1 MSSRFETRWA
11 QRFAPFNFSDVPG
24 FPHEVPTMDEW
35 GDFLPRFREE
45 EEDNPAYHVLKFHQY
60 MDQLNIHHEDVLMK
74 MFMYSL
80 DGSARKWYRTLPP
93 SSISSLKN
101 FHDTF
106 NSYYKRIYPDE
117 CILEDCC
124 RGYALSMQRLEED
137 FSSREDEA
145 DDYDIKKEEDS
156 LSSSNSISQEEIFQN
171 SDESIIE
178 QKSLSL
184 EIDQN
189 APLYDEDIK
198 ILDLELP
205 DEDINISVEPP
216 GEDIKVLDLDQH
228 QLIYS

>member
-1 MSSRFETRWA
+1 
-11 QRFAPFNFSDVPG
+11 
-24 FPHEVPTMDEW
+24 
-35 GDFLPRFREE
+35 
-45 EEDNPAYHVLKFHQY
+45 
-60 MDQLNIHHEDVLMK
+60 MDQLNIHHEYVLMK

-106 NSYYKRIYPDE
+106 NSYYKRIYPHE
-117 CILEDCC
+117 CILEDFC
-124 RGYALSMQRLEED
+124 RGYALSMQRLEAD

-156 LSSSNSISQEEIFQN
+156 LSSSNSVSQEEIFQN

-189 APLYDEDIK
+189 ALLYDEDIK

-205 DEDINISVEPP
+205 NEDINISVEPQ

-228 QLIYS
+228 QPIYSEDIPIYDEYPDEIEQIPTLASVDLRSSQQMYDNYESNFGEE

>member
-1 MSSRFETRWA
+1 
-11 QRFAPFNFSDVPG
+11 
-24 FPHEVPTMDEW
+24 
-35 GDFLPRFREE
+35 
-45 EEDNPAYHVLKFHQY
+45 
-60 MDQLNIHHEDVLMK
+60 
-74 MFMYSL
+74 
-80 DGSARKWYRTLPP
+80 
-93 SSISSLKN
+93 
-101 FHDTF
+101 
-106 NSYYKRIYPDE
+106 
-117 CILEDCC
+117 
-124 RGYALSMQRLEED
+124 MQRLEAD

-156 LSSSNSISQEEIFQN
+156 LSSSNSVLQEEIFQN
-171 SDESIIE
+171 SNESIIE

-228 QLIYS
+228 QLIHFIRYSNL